1 MADRDDHIMA
11 LQEAYANAYNE
22 LVKPD
27 KVFVATQYFRL
38 RWVPLLGPAL
48 SWVIIALRQHCY
60 WNKSTGEKR
69 DWCLVSQ
76 EELAD
81 EIDISVSTLKRL
93 LRQEHADKFILDITH
108 RYRYDPNLRK
118 RVRNKSMYRIRMD
131 DPLVPED
138 EARLK
143 KLLAQKL
150 SGLDVDPETGQI
162 DILQVLDHL
171 SETEVED
178 LQLKLSDRS
187 DDQVSDADAA
197 EIDGA
202 ISELAERLGEILIGH
217 NSQPRGAGE
226 SGQTSDSEDDAA
238 YPGAV
243 FVPTAELHSFELA
256 EDQVLL
262 PWEEGYL
269 AAPIAEVVK
278 RDLRISGGYPGTR
291 TECFYSVQH
300 ALGESPQDRPPEEQA
315 RIDRMERLEQ
325 ELSQRYAYLK
335 AFSLEEAL
343 QRYFSSDL
351 VTQFLADKSEAEH
364 ARIAGWVAYVRRQK
378 NLVNPAGFLRT
389 KIESGETPPN
399 SDVEFRN
406 SNLEIGNPKR
416 RPEVSPGSAEGSQTC
431 AEPSRSIPNSQS
443 EIRNPKPAPS
453 AKRIEGSEIS
463 DLWGAALDEL
473 QLQMP
478 RSTFD
483 TWLKNT
489 YIARIEEDRFTLAC
503 ANPYAKDWL
512 EERLDPKISKT
523 LAGIL
528 GHPVTVEYE
537 IASAAGS
544 RGDDLDEDDNE
555 A

>member
-1 MADRDDHIMA
+1 MTDKNDHVLA
-11 LQEAYANAYNE
+11 LQEAYANAYNQ

-60 WNKSTGEKR
+60 WNKRTGEKR
-69 DWCLVSQ
+69 DWCLVTQ
-76 EELAD
+76 EELA
-81 EIDISVSTLKRL
+81 EEVGVSVATLRRL
-93 LRQEHADKFILDITH
+93 LQQEHADKFVLDVTQ
-108 RYRYDPNLRK
+108 RYRYDPNLQK
-118 RVRNKSMYRIRMD
+118 RVRSRPMYRIRMD

-143 KLLAQKL
+143 ELLIQKL
-150 SGLDVDPETGQI
+150 SGLNVDPETGQI
-162 DILQVLDHL
+162 DILQVLDRL

-187 DDQVSDADAA
+187 DDQVPDADAA

-202 ISELAERLGEILIGH
+202 ISELAERLGEILTGH
-217 NSQPRGAGE
+217 NSHPRDAGE
-226 SGQTSDSEDDAA
+226 PGQTSDPEDDAA

-262 PWEEGYL
+262 PWDEGYL

-278 RDLRISGGYPGTR
+278 RDLRINGGFPGSR

-300 ALGESPQDRPPEEQA
+300 ALGESPEDWLPEEQA
-315 RIDRMERLEQ
+315 RKDRMERLEQ
-325 ELSQRYAYLK
+325 ELSQRYAYLR

-343 QRYFSSDL
+343 QRHFSSDL
-351 VTQFLADKSEAEH
+351 VAQFLADKSEAEH

-389 KIESGETPPN
+389 KIESRETPPN
-399 SDVEFRN
+399 SDSEIRI
-406 SNLEIGNPKR
+406 SNLEIGNPAP
-416 RPEVSPGSAEGSQTC
+416 RPEPG
-431 AEPSRSIPNSQS
+431 QS
-443 EIRNPKPAPS
+443 TPNPKPALSPV
-453 AKRIEGSEIS
+453 EGSQE
-463 DLWGAALDEL
+463 LWDAVLGEL

-489 YIARIEEDRFTLAC
+489 YIARIEEDRFTIAC

>member
-1 MADRDDHIMA
+1 MTDKNDHVLA
-11 LQEAYANAYNE
+11 LQEAYANAYNQ

-69 DWCLVSQ
+69 DWCLITY
-76 EELAD
+76 EELA
-81 EIDISVSTLKRL
+81 EEVGVSVSTLKRL
-93 LRQEHADKFILDITH
+93 LQQEHADKFVLDVTQ
-108 RYRYDPNLRK
+108 RYRYDPNLQK
-118 RVRNKSMYRIRMD
+118 QVRSKPMYRIRMD

-143 KLLAQKL
+143 ELLIQKL
-150 SGLDVDPETGQI
+150 SGLNVDPETGQI
-162 DILQVLDHL
+162 DILQVLDRL

-178 LQLKLSDRS
+178 LELKLSSRS
-187 DDQVSDADAA
+187 DDQVSDVDAA

-217 NSQPRGAGE
+217 NSRSRDAGE

-269 AAPIAEVVK
+269 AVPIAEVVK
-278 RDLRISGGYPGTR
+278 RDLRISGGYPGSR

-300 ALGESPQDRPPEEQA
+300 ALGEGPEDWLPEEQA
-315 RIDRMERLEQ
+315 RIGRMDQLEQ
-325 ELSQRYAYLK
+325 TLSERYAYLG
-335 AFSLEEAL
+335 AFSLAEAL
-343 QRYFSSDL
+343 QRHFSSDL
-351 VTQFLADKSEAEH
+351 VAQFLADKSEAEH
-364 ARIAGWVAYVRRQK
+364 ARIAGWVTYVRRQK

-406 SNLEIGNPKR
+406 SNLETCPEQSRRVPNPTP
-416 RPEVSPGSAEGSQTC
+416 RPESSPGSAEGSQTC
-431 AEPSRSIPNSQS
+431 AEPSRSIPN
-443 EIRNPKPAPS
+443 PKRRPEPV
-453 AKRIEGSEIS
+453 EGSEIS

-528 GHPVTVEYE
+528 GRPVTVEYE

-544 RGDDLDEDDNE
+544 QGDDLDEDDNE

>member
-1 MADRDDHIMA
+1 
-11 LQEAYANAYNE
+11 
-22 LVKPD
+22 
-27 KVFVATQYFRL
+27 
-38 RWVPLLGPAL
+38 
-48 SWVIIALRQHCY
+48 
-60 WNKSTGEKR
+60 
-69 DWCLVSQ
+69 
-76 EELAD
+76 
-81 EIDISVSTLKRL
+81 
-93 LRQEHADKFILDITH
+93 
-108 RYRYDPNLRK
+108 
-118 RVRNKSMYRIRMD
+118 MYRIRMD

-143 KLLAQKL
+143 ELLIQKL
-150 SGLDVDPETGQI
+150 SGLNVDPETGQI
-162 DILQVLDHL
+162 DILQVLDRL

-187 DDQVSDADAA
+187 DDQVPDADAA

-217 NSQPRGAGE
+217 NSRPRNAGE
-226 SGQTSDSEDDAA
+226 PGQTSDSEDDAA

-262 PWEEGYL
+262 LWEEGYL
-269 AAPIAEVVK
+269 AVPIAEVVK
-278 RDLRISGGYPGTR
+278 RDLRISGGYPGSR

-300 ALGESPQDRPPEEQA
+300 ALGENPQDRPPEEQV
-315 RIDRMERLEQ
+315 RINRMDRLEQ
-325 ELSQRYAYLK
+325 ALSERYAYLG

-343 QRYFSSDL
+343 QRHFSSDL

-389 KIESGETPPN
+389 KIESRETPPN

-406 SNLEIGNPKR
+406 SNLEIGNPTP
-416 RPEVSPGSAEGSQTC
+416 RPESSPGSAEGSQ
-431 AEPSRSIPNSQS
+431 IPNSQS
-443 EIRNPKPAPS
+443 EIPNPKSPIPDLDVPN
-453 AKRIEGSEIS
+453 SETS
-463 DLWGAALDEL
+463 SRDLWDAALDEL

-544 RGDDLDEDDNE
+544 QGDDLDEDDNE

>member
-1 MADRDDHIMA
+1 MTDKNDHVLA
-11 LQEAYANAYNE
+11 LQEAYANAYNQ

-60 WNKSTGEKR
+60 WNKRTGEKR
-69 DWCLVSQ
+69 DWCLITYD
-76 EELAD
+76 ELA
-81 EIDISVSTLKRL
+81 EEVGVSVSTLKRL
-93 LRQEHADKFILDITH
+93 LQQEHADKFVLDVTQ
-108 RYRYDPNLRK
+108 RYRYDPNLQK
-118 RVRNKSMYRIRMD
+118 QVRSKSMYRIRMD

-143 KLLAQKL
+143 ELLIQKL
-150 SGLDVDPETGQI
+150 SGLNVDPETGQI
-162 DILQVLDHL
+162 DILQVLDRL

-178 LQLKLSDRS
+178 LQLKLSSRS
-187 DDQVSDADAA
+187 DDDVPDADTAG
-197 EIDGA
+197 IDGA
-202 ISELAERLGEILIGH
+202 ISELAERLGEILTGH
-217 NSQPRGAGE
+217 NSHPRGADE
-226 SGQTSDSEDDAA
+226 RTQTSDSEDDAA

-262 PWEEGYL
+262 PWDEGYL
-269 AAPIAEVVK
+269 AVPIAEVVK
-278 RDLRISGGYPGTR
+278 RDLRINGGFPGSR

-300 ALGESPQDRPPEEQA
+300 ALGEGPEDWLPEEQA
-315 RIDRMERLEQ
+315 RKDRMERLEQ
-325 ELSQRYAYLK
+325 ELSQRYAYLR

-343 QRYFSSDL
+343 QRHFSSDL
-351 VTQFLADKSEAEH
+351 VAQFLADKSEAEH

-399 SDVEFRN
+399 SDSEIQI
-406 SNLEIGNPKR
+406 SNLEIGNPTP
-416 RPEVSPGSAEGSQTC
+416 RPEPGQST
-431 AEPSRSIPNSQS
+431 PNPNS
-443 EIRNPKPAPS
+443 EIRNPKS
-453 AKRIEGSEIS
+453 QE
-463 DLWGAALDEL
+463 LWGAALDEL

-489 YIARIEEDRFTLAC
+489 YIARIEEDRFTIAC

-512 EERLDPKISKT
+512 KERLDPKISKT

-528 GHPVTVEYE
+528 GRPVTVEYE

-544 RGDDLDEDDNE
+544 QGDDNE
-555 A
+555 GADEA